1 MQRSVPLSGAQ
12 AILVRHMLQTICTY
26 AQTHRGGMFS
36 SDSLPKEEIRALS
49 AWEEAS
55 RAWPM
60 VLGLDEAVSAAVD
73 LSGLYLREY
82 AMELVQKAQFPMSSS
97 LPWILAVHAAK
108 SKSAVVL
115 PAAVLPLL
123 LYNQAGQRAVTEL
136 RRRHLLREVIA
147 EVEIAYDQLVWK
159 LARRLVLLAK
169 VSAAAD
175 LFENCKPGFP
185 RRTVA
190 GESGGLEQLA
200 RLAEVHLVGEEGGE
214 LSTRVRPI
222 RQLIGQR
229 VMSLMSNGVQYAL
242 LRFEAEGI
250 RSAVELAA
258 LLAVHR
264 LALSRLAAMGVA
276 VGMAA
281 EAWRG
286 LWGEAAEDGERVCR
300 YVTLELYDEVFP
312 CSMLHHPSGTFVPLS
327 PEYSSRQS
335 PPPTPRPPFLD
346 AQVSR
351 CVGITIC
358 PV

>member
-136 RRRHLLREVIA
+136 RRRHLR
-147 EVEIAYDQLVWK
+147 VERGSRAAGATGISAFGWGGGRGVVD
-159 LARRLVLLAK
+159 AGAAH
-169 VSAAAD
+169 SAADRAARHVAD
-175 LFENCKPGFP
+175 
-185 RRTVA
+185 
-190 GESGGLEQLA
+190 EQ
-200 RLAEVHLVGEEGGE
+200 
-214 LSTRVRPI
+214 
-222 RQLIGQR
+222 
-229 VMSLMSNGVQYAL
+229 
-242 LRFEAEGI
+242 
-250 RSAVELAA
+250 RSAVCIASF
-258 LLAVHR
+258 R
-264 LALSRLAAMGVA
+264 S
-276 VGMAA
+276 
-281 EAWRG
+281 
-286 LWGEAAEDGERVCR
+286 
-300 YVTLELYDEVFP
+300 
-312 CSMLHHPSGTFVPLS
+312 
-327 PEYSSRQS
+327 
-335 PPPTPRPPFLD
+335 
-346 AQVSR
+346 
-351 CVGITIC
+351 
-358 PV
+358 